1 MYLISIISAR
11 LKSQVLIPIIRNDRD
26 IKSLTEINIS
36 SKWNI
41 FRLFIKFSE
50 GIHSM
55 RATDYGLKIIYR
67 KDNMNTTPYASKTQL
82 AKLILKYGVS

>member
-1 MYLISIISAR
+1 M
-11 LKSQVLIPIIRNDRD
+11 IPIIRNDRD

-41 FRLFIKFSE
+41 LRLFIKYSE

-55 RATDYGLKIIYR
+55 RATDHGLKIVYR
-67 KDNMNTTPYASKTQL
+67 KDKINSTPYASKTQL
-82 AKLILKYGVS
+82 AKLILKYGATKSSKF